1 MGQYYKVLAQVG
13 NSRKSISTYLDGEY
27 QMAKLME
34 QSWLGNYYV
43 DTIASM
49 FYKKKGRVA
58 WVGDYADDSPYYS
71 QVWNEEKNLVS
82 DESLK
87 KVDFNLNNKFL
98 CNHDRKIYVD
108 IEEYKKASAFGENKD
123 WFIHPLPLLTAQG
136 NGRGGGDY
144 FEGYPNFD
152 KVGEWA
158 MELISIEDEI
168 PEGYERYDIF
178 FKEEAC

>member
-87 KVDFNLNNKFL
+87 KVDFSLDNKFL
-98 CNHDRKIYVD
+98 CNHDSKIYVD
-108 IEEYKKASAFGENKD
+108 LEEYKKASAFGENKD
-123 WFIHPLPLLTAQG
+123 WIIHPLPLLTAQG

-144 FEGYPNFD
+144 YDNYPNFD
-152 KVGEWA
+152 KVGDWA

-168 PEGYERYDIF
+168 PEGYDRFDIF
-178 FKEEAC
+178 FKEGA

>member
-1 MGQYYKVLAQVG
+1 MGQYYKVLAQV
-13 NSRKSISTYLDGEY
+13 NDNRRTISTYLDGEY

-58 WVGDYADDSPYYS
+58 WVGDYADDSPYYK
-71 QVWNEEKNLVS
+71 QVWNDDEKVISEEG
-82 DESLK
+82 LK
-87 KVDFNLNNKFL
+87 RVKFTLDNKFL

-108 IEEYKKASAFGENKD
+108 IEEYKKASAFGKD
-123 WFIHPLPLLTAQG
+123 GGWIIHPLPLLTAQG

-144 FEGYPNFD
+144 YSEYPNFD

-158 MELISIEDEI
+158 MEVISIEDKI
-168 PEGYERYDIF
+168 PEGYEKYDIF
-178 FKEEAC
+178 FKEER